1 MTASVSAGLT
11 VRPVSAADWD
21 DFVRAQP
28 NGHLLQLT
36 RWGELKSQF
45 GWEYRIIALADEQG
59 IQAGALALL
68 QRLPIGAGRL
78 AYAPMGGYATD
89 SFLYPQLWR
98 TIRRE
103 TGAAFLKLEPGL
115 GAELDADELLDS
127 GFRQSPQ
134 SIQPATTIVI
144 DISGGA
150 GAILQRM
157 NQGTRRKIRKSQ
169 SGRVMYREGERSD
182 LPQFCRLMRETGER
196 NAFGVHSAGYYE
208 AVYDL
213 FMPRD
218 GTLLLA
224 CHGDELLA
232 AIMVFALGETAW
244 YLYGASSRSH
254 GNLYA
259 TYGIQ
264 WAAIEWAKRRGCLYY
279 DLWGVPDCDE
289 ATLEAQFKNR
299 QDGLWGVYGFKR
311 GWGGEVRRAL
321 GTWDLAWNPLVYA
334 AYRAALKLRR

>member
-115 GAELDADELLDS
+115 GAGLDAGELLDS
-127 GFRQSPQ
+127 GFQRSPQ
-134 SIQPATTIVI
+134 SI
-144 DISGGA
+144 
-150 GAILQRM
+150 
-157 NQGTRRKIRKSQ
+157 
-169 SGRVMYREGERSD
+169 
-182 LPQFCRLMRETGER
+182 
-196 NAFGVHSAGYYE
+196 
-208 AVYDL
+208 
-213 FMPRD
+213 
-218 GTLLLA
+218 
-224 CHGDELLA
+224 
-232 AIMVFALGETAW
+232 
-244 YLYGASSRSH
+244 
-254 GNLYA
+254 
-259 TYGIQ
+259 
-264 WAAIEWAKRRGCLYY
+264 
-279 DLWGVPDCDE
+279 
-289 ATLEAQFKNR
+289 
-299 QDGLWGVYGFKR
+299 
-311 GWGGEVRRAL
+311 
-321 GTWDLAWNPLVYA
+321 
-334 AYRAALKLRR
+334 